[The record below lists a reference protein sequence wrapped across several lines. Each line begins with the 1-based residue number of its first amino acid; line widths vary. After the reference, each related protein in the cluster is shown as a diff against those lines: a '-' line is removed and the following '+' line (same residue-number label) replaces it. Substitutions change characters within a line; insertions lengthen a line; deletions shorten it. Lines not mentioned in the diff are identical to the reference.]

1 MRAKHK
7 KFWRQKWP
15 NIMIVVNSSR
25 DELFAFLQ
33 KIPFAFLFALNS
45 FSHSFKKFLF
55 VFLPSPNHPLS
66 CSIKELDNLTEKK
79 TRAWLTNLETVCN
92 ANLLQ
97 RWRQRWS
104 LSPPPSPRGSKETQQ
119 SGATAAD
126 WARNKE
132 SRRSRSTKSTKY
144 LFRSNTYFRVTNLGE
159 VTNFV

>member
-1 MRAKHK
+1 MAKHNDCR
-7 KFWRQKWP
+7 KFVAWRTFR
-15 NIMIVVNSSR
+15 IRMIPSKNSFR
-25 DELFAFLQ
+25 
-33 KIPFAFLFALNS
+33 IPFRIPSKNS
-45 FSHSFKKFLF
+45 FSHSFLHLTTLYPARSK
-55 VFLPSPNHPLS
+55 
-66 CSIKELDNLTEKK
+66 NLTTWRRK

-92 ANLLQ
+92 ATLLQ

-132 SRRSRSTKSTKY
+132 SRRSRSTKSPKY
-144 LFRSNTYFRVTNLGE
+144 FFRSNTYFRVTNLGE